1 MTGRPP
7 SAFEKSPRM
16 TEASRTV
23 QAQARSDQR
32 APRIL
37 GVFARWRLLAYG
49 YTFPVFYAAFFLYLY
64 WHGLWLANDSGAPVY
79 HDFTRF
85 WVAGWQALHGETTSL
100 HGQAAF
106 KEVQESAAGFGRSP
120 YSLLSY
126 PPTFTLIL
134 VPLAMLPYFAAFLT
148 WESVTLVFCITVVYL
163 IVRRQ
168 TAISLMLASPFAA
181 WNFLIGQNGFF
192 TASLLGASLLLLE
205 RRPVLAGMFIGC
217 LTYKP
222 QFGILLPVA
231 LIAARQWGACVSVAV
246 TAIFLVA
253 ASAAAFGVDGWA
265 AFPQALFAEGRET
278 MFASPDWGFLFQ
290 TVYGLILVLH
300 GGAALAWL
308 AQGMATVGMAVIVWL
323 VWRSPAR
330 YALKAAT
337 LSTAGLI
344 ATPYAFA
351 YDLAAIAIPV
361 AFLASDQ
368 IRFGLLRGEQTTM
381 IALFVMSLAVIPAA
395 GKAPVGAV
403 ILVALL
409 CLILRR
415 VLRHREGADPIHLT
429 GSPGETCG

>member
-1 MTGRPP
+1 M
-7 SAFEKSPRM
+7 S
-16 TEASRTV
+16 EALQTV
-23 QAQARSDQR
+23 QAQPSLGQR
-32 APRIL
+32 TPRIL
-37 GVFARWRLLAYG
+37 GVFATWRLLAYG

-64 WHGLWLANDSGAPVY
+64 CRGLWLANDSGAPVY
-79 HDFTRF
+79 HDFAHF
-85 WVAGWQALHGETTSL
+85 WVAGWQALHGETASL
-100 HGQAAF
+100 DGQAAF
-106 KEVQESAAGFGRSP
+106 KEVQDGAAGLGLPP
-120 YSLLSY
+120 YSFLSY

-134 VPLAMLPYFAAFLT
+134 VPLAMLPYLAAFLT
-148 WESVTLVFCITVVYL
+148 WEAVTLVCCIMVVYL

-168 TAISLMLASPFAA
+168 PAVSLMLASPFAA
-181 WNFLIGQNGFF
+181 WNFLIGQNGFL

-205 RRPVLAGMFIGC
+205 RQPVLAGVFIGC

-231 LIAARQWGACVSVAV
+231 LISARQWRACVSAAV

-253 ASAAAFGVDGWA
+253 ASAAAFGVDGWV
-265 AFPQALFAEGRET
+265 AFPRALFAQGSGT
-278 MFASPDWGFLFQ
+278 MFASPDWGFLLQ
-290 TVYGLILVLH
+290 SVYGLILVLH

-308 AQGMATVGMAVIVWL
+308 TQGVATAGVAIIVWL
-323 VWRSPAR
+323 VWRSPVH
-330 YALKAAT
+330 YAQKAAT
-337 LSTAGLI
+337 LSTAALM

-368 IRFGLLRGEQTTM
+368 IRCGLLRGEQTTM
-381 IALFVMSLAVIPAA
+381 ITLFVASLAVIPAA

-415 VLRHREGADPIHLT
+415 TLRQREELAI
-429 GSPGETCG
+429 SK

>member
-1 MTGRPP
+1 
-7 SAFEKSPRM
+7 
-16 TEASRTV
+16 
-23 QAQARSDQR
+23 
-32 APRIL
+32 
-37 GVFARWRLLAYG
+37 
-49 YTFPVFYAAFFLYLY
+49 
-64 WHGLWLANDSGAPVY
+64 
-79 HDFTRF
+79 
-85 WVAGWQALHGETTSL
+85 
-100 HGQAAF
+100 
-106 KEVQESAAGFGRSP
+106 
-120 YSLLSY
+120 
-126 PPTFTLIL
+126 
-134 VPLAMLPYFAAFLT
+134 
-148 WESVTLVFCITVVYL
+148 
-163 IVRRQ
+163 
-168 TAISLMLASPFAA
+168 
-181 WNFLIGQNGFF
+181 
-192 TASLLGASLLLLE
+192 
-205 RRPVLAGMFIGC
+205 
-217 LTYKP
+217 
-222 QFGILLPVA
+222 
-231 LIAARQWGACVSVAV
+231 
-246 TAIFLVA
+246 
-253 ASAAAFGVDGWA
+253 
-265 AFPQALFAEGRET
+265 

-308 AQGMATVGMAVIVWL
+308 AQGMATVGMAIIVWL

-368 IRFGLLRGEQTTM
+368 MRCGLLRGEQTTM

-409 CLILRR
+409 CLILHR

>member
-1 MTGRPP
+1 M
-7 SAFEKSPRM
+7 S
-16 TEASRTV
+16 EALRTV
-23 QAQARSDQR
+23 QVQASPDQG

-49 YTFPVFYAAFFLYLY
+49 YTFPVFYAAFFIYLY
-64 WHGLWLANDSGAPVY
+64 SRGLWLANESGALVY
-79 HDFTRF
+79 HDFTCF
-85 WVAGWQALHGETTSL
+85 WVAGWQALHGETASL
-100 HGQAAF
+100 PDQAAF
-106 KEVQESAAGFGRSP
+106 REVQDNFGGLGHSP

-134 VPLAMLPYFAAFLT
+134 APLAMLPYVASFLI
-148 WESVTLVFCITVVYL
+148 WESVTLAACVTVVYL

-168 TAISLMLASPFAA
+168 PAISLTLASPLAA
-181 WNFLIGQNGFF
+181 WNFLIGQNGFL

-205 RRPVLAGMFIGC
+205 RRPVLAGVFIGC

-231 LIAARQWGACVSVAV
+231 LIAARQWRACVSAAV

-253 ASAAAFGVDGWA
+253 ASAAAFGVDAWA
-265 AFPQALFAEGRET
+265 AFPRTLFAQGSET
-278 MFASPDWGFLFQ
+278 MFSSHEWGFLFQ

-300 GGAALAWL
+300 GGAALASL
-308 AQGMATVGMAVIVWL
+308 AQGLVAAGVGIVVWL
-323 VWRSPAR
+323 VWRSPVR

-337 LSTAGLI
+337 LAAGALI
-344 ATPYAFA
+344 ATPHALA

-368 IRFGLLRGEQTTM
+368 IRYGLLRGEQTTI
-381 IALFVMSLAVIPAA
+381 IALFVASLAVIPTT

-403 ILVALL
+403 ILVTLL

-415 VLRHREGADPIHLT
+415 ALQHREELAISTHRFSERDQ
-429 GSPGETCG
+429 GSARRR